1 MIFGLIGS
9 TVLTL
14 VVQPVAY
21 MSLET
26 WRKHDFG
33 EHTTD
38 DFVPAAAN
46 EPQTSQT

>member
-21 MSLET
+21 MSLEV
-26 WRKHDFG
+26 WRKRPFG
-33 EHTTD
+33 GATLDGEVTD
-38 DFVPAAAN
+38 GEITDWEATN
-46 EPQTSQT
+46 